1 MAAFAKAAH
10 YRRESSAPRN
20 SNAGRALLAI
30 AGSLLSLA
38 GAVLALGGYL
48 SPLRGSAFYMFVGVA
63 LIVSGVLLAKRNRVG
78 AWAHL
83 VVFATTVSWS
93 LRNLEDGSSLL
104 FRLIGPAAIL
114 ALLALIMP
122 VLGHWRPRRAV
133 VAFAFIMGGTIA
145 IGAAS
150 RRGEPLASATSAV
163 VQFLDAQTKGVV
175 Q

>member
-10 YRRESSAPRN
+10 YRRDSSAVHDSHAR
-20 SNAGRALLAI
+20 RALLAI

-48 SPLRGSAFYMFVGVA
+48 SPLRGSAFHMFIGVA
-63 LIVSGVLLAKRNRVG
+63 LIVSGVLLAKRNRAG

-114 ALLALIMP
+114 AVLALLMP
-122 VLGHWRPRRAV
+122 VLGNWRPRRAV
-133 VAFAFIMGGTIA
+133 VAFVFIMVGTIA

-150 RRGEPLASATSAV
+150 RTGEPLAFATSAV
-163 VQFLDAQTKGVV
+163 VQFLDALTKGVP

>member
-1 MAAFAKAAH
+1 MAAFARAAH
-10 YRRESSAPRN
+10 YRRDSSALHYSHAR
-20 SNAGRALLAI
+20 RALLAI

-48 SPLRGSAFYMFVGVA
+48 SPLRGSAFHMFIGVA
-63 LIVSGVLLAKRNRVG
+63 LIVSGILLAKRNRVG

-83 VVFATTVSWS
+83 IVFATTVSWS
-93 LRNLEDGSSLL
+93 LRDLGDGSSFL

-114 ALLALIMP
+114 AVLALIMP

-133 VAFAFIMGGTIA
+133 VAFMFIMVGTVAIA
-145 IGAAS
+145 AAS
-150 RRGEPLASATSAV
+150 RAGEPLASTTGAF
-163 VQFLDAQTKGVV
+163 VQFLDAQTKGPL

>member
-10 YRRESSAPRN
+10 HRRDPSALHYSHARR
-20 SNAGRALLAI
+20 GLLAI
-30 AGSLLSLA
+30 AGSLISLA

-48 SPLRGSAFYMFVGVA
+48 SPLRGSAFYMFIGVA

-83 VVFATTVSWS
+83 VVFAITVSWS
-93 LRNLEDGSSLL
+93 LRNLDDGSPLL

-114 ALLALIMP
+114 ALLALLMP

-133 VAFAFIMGGTIA
+133 VAFVFIMVGTVA

-150 RRGEPLASATSAV
+150 RAGEPLASTTGAV
-163 VQFLDAQTKGVV
+163 VRFLDAQTKGLL